1 MRGFLVSFAL
11 VIITCSFAS
20 TSYAQNLENDQNYSR
35 FRGWAINTQEPNPL
49 PVMFDRCIE
58 YYDKMIAS
66 GISPS
71 TQVPEYVMEAS
82 GNFPRIHVKGTIKEI
97 KENWCD
103 AGKKKLAG
111 DIASDHA
118 PYKAVLKADKLR
130 LVINEKTGHVYRY
143 ALAGGKYTGDAK
155 LLAAARVWF
164 LDIGAASNESQ
175 YCVNGGKRS
184 SVRRYSFDAQHKLLA
199 TTEKA
204 YCGDPPA
211 SAYR

>member
-1 MRGFLVSFAL
+1 MKPFFISLTLVAVCFTLPA
-11 VIITCSFAS
+11 
-20 TSYAQNLENDQNYSR
+20 YAQSLENDENYRS
-35 FRGWAINTQEPNPL
+35 FKGWAINTQEPNPL

-58 YYDKMIAS
+58 AYDKMIAS

-71 TQVPEYVMEAS
+71 TQVPEYVMEATL
-82 GNFPRIHVKGTIKEI
+82 NFPRIHWKGTIKEI

-103 AGKKKLAG
+103 AGKKKLTGAI
-111 DIASDHA
+111 DSQHA

-130 LVINEKTGHVYRY
+130 LVLNEKTGHVYSY
-143 ALAGGKYTGDAK
+143 ALAGGKYTSDPK

-164 LDIGAASNESQ
+164 LDIGAPSNESQ
-175 YCVNGGKRS
+175 YCLNGGKRS
-184 SVRRYSFDAQHKLLA
+184 SVRRYTFDAQHKLLG
-199 TTEKA
+199 TTQKA

>member
-1 MRGFLVSFAL
+1 MTRFLISMAL
-11 VIITCSFAS
+11 VIITCALAS
-20 TSYAQNLENDQNYSR
+20 AANAQSLDDDQNYKI
-35 FRGWAINTQEPNPL
+35 FKGWAINTQEPNPL

-71 TQVPEYVMEAS
+71 TQVPEAVMS
-82 GNFPRIHVKGTIKEI
+82 TYDLPRLHWKGTLKEI
-97 KENWCD
+97 KENWCE

-111 DIASDHA
+111 AMDAEHA

-130 LVINEKTGHVYRY
+130 LVLNEATGHIYRY
-143 ALAGGKYTGDAK
+143 ALAGGKYTDDPK

-164 LDIGAASNESQ
+164 LNIGAPSNESQ
-175 YCVNGGKRS
+175 YCLNGSKRV
-184 SVRRYSFDAQHKLLA
+184 SVRRYTFDAQHKLLG
-199 TTEKA
+199 TTEKP

-211 SAYR
+211 AAYR